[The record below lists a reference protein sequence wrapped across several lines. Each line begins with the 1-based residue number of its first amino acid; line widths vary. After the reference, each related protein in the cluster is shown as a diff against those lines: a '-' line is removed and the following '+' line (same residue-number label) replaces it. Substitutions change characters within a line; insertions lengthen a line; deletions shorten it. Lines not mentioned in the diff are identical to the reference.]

1 MSTLPGYQDT
11 NGLQP
16 DDGVH
21 AMTAD
26 FFTGLGCGLI
36 LSALIIFG
44 LLVFMPRQKPIMFY
58 HDNEGWSFLCS
69 YKGRDEICNFTSSRH
84 RTKEL
89 ASFRA
94 AQHLNEHLDCIPMP
108 ERPPATYLGYQEE
121 WR

>member
-1 MSTLPGYQDT
+1 MSTE
-11 NGLQP
+11 
-16 DDGVH
+16 
-21 AMTAD
+21 

-36 LSALIIFG
+36 LASLILFALVAFT
-44 LLVFMPRQKPIMFY
+44 PKPKPITFY

-94 AQHLNEHLDCIPMP
+94 AQHMNEHLDFIPMP
-108 ERPPATYLGYQEE
+108 ERPPATLLTYPEE